1 MPNMISTCEGDMISP
16 CGSIVDDIA
25 STIITAGR
33 SYFENLQ
40 QIEAAKAAQKIS
52 AAQAQ
57 ALIDQAKAQAELA
70 KAQSAADDAAFK
82 KKLPLY
88 IGGGIAALA
97 LLYFVSRRR

>member
-1 MPNMISTCEGDMISP
+1 MEDLSN
-16 CGSIVDDIA
+16 
-25 STIITAGR
+25 TIITAGR
-33 SYFENLQ
+33 SYLENLR

-57 ALIDQAKAQAELA
+57 ALVDQAKAQAELA
-70 KAQSAADDAAFK
+70 AAQSAADAAAFK